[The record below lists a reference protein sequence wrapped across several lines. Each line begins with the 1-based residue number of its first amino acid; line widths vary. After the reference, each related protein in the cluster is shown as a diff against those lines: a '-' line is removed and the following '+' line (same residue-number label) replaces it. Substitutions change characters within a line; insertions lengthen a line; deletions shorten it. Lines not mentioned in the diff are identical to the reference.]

1 MFITSIGERR
11 DHMYFLQ
18 GLLIGLATFAPVG
31 MQNLFIINT
40 ALVQPV
46 RRILLTILIVGVF
59 DMSLSIAA
67 FFGIGALLEIWP
79 LLKLGVLLIGGILVS
94 YMGYTTFNTEPD
106 IRNVDTNVPIKKIMM
121 SALVVSW
128 GNPQAIIDASM
139 MLGAFQANLPREGIY
154 QFFAGFLTMT
164 PIWFGSL
171 ATAMHLLSKKIKFSH
186 MTIINRICGSIL
198 IVYGIKLAI
207 NGIHMLLEL
216 L

>member
-1 MFITSIGERR
+1 
-11 DHMYFLQ
+11 MYFLQ

-79 LLKLGVLLIGGILVS
+79 LLKLGVLLIGGVLVS

-128 GNPQAIIDASM
+128 GGNPQAIIDASM
-139 MLGAFQANLPREGIY
+139 MLGGAFQANLPREGIY

-164 PIWFGSL
+164 PI
-171 ATAMHLLSKKIKFSH
+171 
-186 MTIINRICGSIL
+186 
-198 IVYGIKLAI
+198 
-207 NGIHMLLEL
+207 
-216 L
+216 